1 MLVVGAVLL
10 LALRSVFL
18 PLKAVALV
26 VLSLGASL
34 GSLLLLTTTSL
45 GARLIGASGP
55 GDIHP
60 IVPITIV
67 AITVALSTDYE
78 VILITRIREIYE
90 ATGDNRAGCCRG
102 VEHTGGVITS
112 AGAALMVAVF
122 LGFAMAD
129 LAPLKQLGVGLAIAV
144 LLDATIDPWRPG
156 AVGHGGDGHA
166 QLVVAEPSGP
176 KDQARRHV
184 GGDQAMTLTDPHR
197 DETLRQCRDCLVVA
211 NPAAAAV
218 TPEVV
223 ARIEAALE
231 ASRSW
236 LPVQASARS
245 GPRHPDTRA
254 SSPAPAGLT
263 SSSQWAE
270 TAPPVR

>member
-1 MLVVGAVLL
+1 M
-10 LALRSVFL
+10 FL

-90 ATGDNRAGCCRG
+90 ATGDNRAAVVAG

-112 AGAALMVAVF
+112 AGAIMVAVF

-144 LLDATIDPWRPG
+144 LLDATIVRGVLVPSAMAVMGTRNWWWPSRP
-156 AVGHGGDGHA
+156 VR
-166 QLVVAEPSGP
+166 
-176 KDQARRHV
+176 KTR
-184 GGDQAMTLTDPHR
+184 
-197 DETLRQCRDCLVVA
+197 
-211 NPAAAAV
+211 PAAM
-218 TPEVV
+218 
-223 ARIEAALE
+223 LE
-231 ASRSW
+231 AMK
-236 LPVQASARS
+236 P
-245 GPRHPDTRA
+245 
-254 SSPAPAGLT
+254 
-263 SSSQWAE
+263 
-270 TAPPVR
+270 